1 MNKARLLLLLS
12 LLLWMKAFFPAPA
25 WAQTP
30 AAEAARQADV
40 LQRQN
45 EQRIRRDIEEAL
57 PRRPEPPPQPAMP
70 VPAVDAS
77 AAGPSCH
84 RIDDIV
90 ISGAAHLSPSLR
102 TDIGSRHAGGCLG
115 VREIEQ
121 ILAAITRDY
130 IARGYITTRAYL
142 PSQDLSRGRLEILVV
157 EGVVG
162 EVELQDGGKR
172 SIRPGLVF
180 PAEGNLFNLRD
191 LEQGIEQV
199 NRLSSNNARLDIQPG
214 DVPGASRVVI
224 HNAPAFPL
232 HAFVGVDDHGSEST
246 GRNQLAFG
254 LSADR
259 LLGLNELMI
268 YAHRRSQPHDNAQK
282 ASSSDSFTFIL
293 PVGYTNFAASASQSR
308 YTTSIVAP
316 SGTPLRFQGDN
327 ENLNLKL
334 TRTVYRGP
342 AGRATVGVGLVRKS
356 TRNDLEGE
364 RLEVSSRSLTVLDL
378 EANFSTQV
386 AGGALTMGLDYER
399 GLSAFGALRD
409 PAGLPGDAPR
419 AQFGKLLYQLG
430 YFYPFRAAGMDAE
443 FSTHLSGQ
451 RAQNSLYG
459 SEQILI
465 GGIYSVRGFSTN
477 SLSGDHGW
485 YSRNELALRP
495 NLSLAGQTAPL
506 RLYAGLDVGAV
517 SNRVTDDP
525 GGRLAGLVVGVSG
538 AWNTLS
544 FDIFHARPISRP
556 DFLPHEGGQTWLRMT
571 ISI

>member
-1 MNKARLLLLLS
+1 MANVFVSSLLFFLLL
-12 LLLWMKAFFPAPA
+12 MKAVFPAPA
-25 WAQTP
+25 IAQTP

-45 EQRIRRDIEEAL
+45 EERIRRDIEEAL
-57 PRRPEPPPQPAMP
+57 PRRRALPEPSFP

-77 AAGPSCH
+77 AAGASCH
-84 RIDDIV
+84 QISDIV
-90 ISGAAHLSPSLR
+90 ISSAPRLSPALR
-102 TDIGSRHAGGCLG
+102 ADIGSGYTGRCLG
-115 VREIEQ
+115 VSEIEQ
-121 ILAAITRDY
+121 ILAAVTRDY

-162 EVELQDGGKR
+162 NIDLDDGARR
-172 SIRPGLVF
+172 SIRPRLVF
-180 PAEGNLFNLRD
+180 PGEGALFNLRD
-191 LEQGIEQV
+191 LEQGIEQL

-214 DVPGASRVVI
+214 DAPGASRVVI

-246 GRNQLAFG
+246 GRNQLSFG

-268 YAHRRSQPHDNAQK
+268 YAHRRSQPYDDARK

-293 PVGYTNFAASASQSR
+293 PLGYSTFSTSASQSH

-316 SGTPLRFQGDN
+316 SGTPLRFQGDSDN
-327 ENLNLKL
+327 VNLKL
-334 TRTVYRGP
+334 SRVVYRGP
-342 AGRATVGVGLVRKS
+342 AGRATLGAGLARKS
-356 TRNDLEGE
+356 TRNYLEGE
-364 RLEVSSRSLTVLDL
+364 RLDVSSRSLTLMDL
-378 EANFSTQV
+378 EAGYSTHL
-386 AGGALTMGLDYER
+386 AGGALTLGLDYER

-443 FSTHLSGQ
+443 VSTHVAGQ
-451 RAQNSLYG
+451 RAQDSLYG

-465 GGIYSVRGFSTN
+465 GGIYSVRGFSAN

-485 YSRNELALRP
+485 YSRNEIAVRP
-495 NLSLAGQTAPL
+495 GLSLAGQPLPL
-506 RLYAGLDVGAV
+506 RLYFGVDVGAV
-517 SNRVTDDP
+517 SNRVTELP
-525 GGRLAGLVVGVSG
+525 GGRLAGLAVGVSG
-538 AWNTLS
+538 GWNKLS
-544 FDIFHARPISRP
+544 FDIFHARPVSRP
-556 DFLPHEGGQTWLRMT
+556 DFLPREGGQTWLRMT
-571 ISI
+571 LSL